1 MLFIS
6 ASRILK
12 GTATQSLALG
22 CVLMLCVPA
31 KETPVSATRA
41 DSAQDSPLLTYAA
54 ATPENFF
61 PCSLAPLA
69 AEGNSGSYF
78 ELIHRAAAAAAMP
91 ADLGY
96 AVAFVETG
104 LNPEAIGDVGEVG
117 LMQVRPQTA
126 AMMGFRGT
134 DRELAAP
141 QTNISYG
148 VAYLAGAW
156 RLSGGDICRALMKY
170 RAGHNEERMTA
181 RSVEYCARAK
191 NYLKRIGSSLGSDAV
206 SDAPL
211 LQASIKQPEIP
222 AIRIKS
228 SRPAAPRRI
237 ARHLGSERFWMI
249 HEARIRVMKLRVYAK
264 WRQMAGAHVSRL

>member
-6 ASRILK
+6 ASRILR
-12 GTATQSLALG
+12 GIATQTLALG
-22 CVLMLCVPA
+22 CVLTLCVPA
-31 KETPVSATRA
+31 RDTPVSSP
-41 DSAQDSPLLTYAA
+41 SALDSPLLAYAEA
-54 ATPENFF
+54 RPESLF
-61 PCSLAPLA
+61 PCSVLSQGAQQPDN
-69 AEGNSGSYF
+69 GGSYF

-126 AMMGFRGT
+126 ATMGFRGA

-141 QTNISYG
+141 QTNIRYG
-148 VAYLAGAW
+148 VAYLAQAW
-156 RLSGGDICRALMKY
+156 RLAGGDLCRALMKY
-170 RAGHNEERMTA
+170 RAGHEEERMTA
-181 RSVEYCARAK
+181 RSVQYCARAK
-191 NYLKRIGSSLGSDAV
+191 NYLKRIGSSLGSDPV
-206 SDAPL
+206 RDVPV

-222 AIRIKS
+222 TIRIKS

-237 ARHLGSERFWMI
+237 AGHLSSERFWMI
-249 HEARIRVMKLRVYAK
+249 HDARIRVMKLRVHAK
-264 WRQMAGAHVSRL
+264 WRQMAGARISRL